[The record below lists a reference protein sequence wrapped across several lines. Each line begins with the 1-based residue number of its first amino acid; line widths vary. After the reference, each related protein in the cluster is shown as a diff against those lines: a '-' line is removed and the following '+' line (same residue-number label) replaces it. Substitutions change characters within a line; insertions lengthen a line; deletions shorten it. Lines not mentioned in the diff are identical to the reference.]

1 MLDPHVPADESAP
14 DAIIAGTLCLMS
26 CYAQHPAPAY
36 AGRVADN
43 LLRLAAAPALSG
55 EFRAV
60 CRRMAERWTV
70 LPLLHEKLVL
80 QREAQALC
88 DRGVAIADT
97 RVLQ

>member
-1 MLDPHVPADESAP
+1 MPDPCRAPDEPLP

-26 CYAQHPAPAY
+26 CYAQHPAPAH
-36 AGRVADN
+36 AARVADN
-43 LLRLAAAPALSG
+43 LMRLAGSPTLSA

-70 LPLLHEKLVL
+70 L
-80 QREAQALC
+80 QREAQTLC

>member
-43 LLRLAAAPALSG
+43 LLRLAAAPAL
-55 EFRAV
+55 
-60 CRRMAERWTV
+60 
-70 LPLLHEKLVL
+70 
-80 QREAQALC
+80 QAH
-88 DRGVAIADT
+88 
-97 RVLQ
+97 

>member
-26 CYAQHPAPAY
+26 CYVQHPAPAY

-70 LPLLHEKLVL
+70 L

>member
-1 MLDPHVPADESAP
+1 MLDPHVFADESAP

-55 EFRAV
+55 ESRAV
-60 CRRMAERWTV
+60 CRRMAERWT
-70 LPLLHEKLVL
+70 VL

-88 DRGVAIADT
+88 DRGVAIADS

>member
-1 MLDPHVPADESAP
+1 MLEAPAAPGDAPP

-43 LLRLAAAPALSG
+43 LLRLAAAPALSA

-60 CRRMAERWTV
+60 CRRMAERWAA
-70 LPLLHEKLVL
+70 L
-80 QREAQALC
+80 QREAQSLC
-88 DRGVAIADT
+88 DRGIAIVDT